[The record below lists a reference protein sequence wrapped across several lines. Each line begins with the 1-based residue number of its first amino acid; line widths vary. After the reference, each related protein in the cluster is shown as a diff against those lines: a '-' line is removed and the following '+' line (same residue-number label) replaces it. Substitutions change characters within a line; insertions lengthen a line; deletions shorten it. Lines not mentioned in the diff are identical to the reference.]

1 MSVSDDSPEF
11 DTIAFRRALGMFAT
25 GITVVT
31 ARTPDG
37 RRIGLTVNSF
47 NSVSLAPP
55 LVLWSLARHLPVL
68 ADFERCSHYAIN
80 VLATHQQPLSQR
92 FATRADDKFAELDV
106 REGVTGAP
114 LLPDCCAWF
123 ECRNGIRHDGGDHLL
138 FIGQVE
144 AFDRGEGEPLIYHA
158 GRYRYLS
165 VD

>member
-11 DTIAFRRALGMFAT
+11 DTLAFRRALGMFAT

-31 ARTPDG
+31 AQTPDG

-47 NSVSLAPP
+47 NSVSLTPP

-68 ADFERCSHYAIN
+68 ADFEQCSHYAIN

-114 LLPDCCAWF
+114 ILRDALFSLDCRVIEAIPASTHSIFLCEVVDAKFAEASPLLYF
-123 ECRNGIRHDGGDHLL
+123 NGRFAAVL
-138 FIGQVE
+138 
-144 AFDRGEGEPLIYHA
+144 
-158 GRYRYLS
+158 
-165 VD
+165 